1 MREILN
7 ITVQSITKSAYD
19 TILPHI
25 DSWWGNP
32 ARHLFHSVYLYH
44 FTDTSLIASEGGDP
58 VGILIGFN
66 SQTQT
71 DLAYIHAVATAP
83 THRRIGL
90 GRLLYKRFFNIAK
103 QKGCHKVQAL
113 ALPENMVSLD
123 FHRALGFEPVREGA
137 VSRNGVW
144 VIRDYAGPGYDRV
157 VLTRKI

>member
-1 MREILN
+1 MRN
-7 ITVQSITKSAYD
+7 ITIQNLNKSAYD
-19 TILPHI
+19 IVLPQI
-25 DSWWGNP
+25 ESWWGNP
-32 ARHLFHSVYLYH
+32 ARHLFHSIFLYH
-44 FTDTSLIASEGGDP
+44 FAGTSLIASEGGDP

-90 GRLLYKRFFNIAK
+90 GRLLYQKFFNIAK
-103 QKGCHKVQAL
+103 QKGRHKVQAL
-113 ALPENMVSLD
+113 ALPENIVSLD
-123 FHRALGFEPVREGA
+123 FHMALGFEPVREGA

-157 VLTRKI
+157 VFTREI